1 MGKFLVYAL
10 IVIGASSMM
19 NWTTLGRSSGSYYGG
34 SRGGF
39 FGVPGGGFSSGGSG
53 HK

>member
-10 IVIGASSMM
+10 IVIGASSLM
-19 NWTTLGRSSGSYYGG
+19 NWSSLGRSSGSGYTG
-34 SRGGF
+34 SRGGY